1 MKVRL
6 LFITGNQRKQGEQIF
21 YHEEQDQTETQVG
34 SDSSKENSEPNKKL
48 LLKKQ
53 NFTEEPQPVK
63 IGVEIQPRSS
73 RPVQLNDVKEV
84 QFIKKQVPK
93 QMSEIEA
100 NLWKNNIK
108 FGERKHKDYLDI
120 SNEDFSQH
128 LTTNIEGRQVN
139 PSTFNIFRDSL
150 KHTAA

>member
-1 MKVRL
+1 M
-6 LFITGNQRKQGEQIF
+6 
-21 YHEEQDQTETQVG
+21 
-34 SDSSKENSEPNKKL
+34 